1 MKYSNIFFAFLSTF
15 KQTFVTGSSR
25 LIILYKQVLNSAFVQ
40 IYFYSYIYLISYIYL
55 NIFYSLIIT
64 AEWGNEESNNQQQ
77 ELVPLADT
85 KPVQALECENC
96 SEGSEG
102 GKKR

>member
-15 KQTFVTGSSR
+15 KQTFVKGSSR

-77 ELVPLADT
+77 ELVPLADA